1 MDMSSESSAAR
12 WYEPPRSLEP
22 SSGGGSGGVTGVN
35 PDYRGYYPHAG
46 PTPHHPAAAAHY
58 AHSRMSSSG
67 VSSGAVSQ
75 VCRPHFHGI
84 HPWLPSASGDTSKAW
99 AFPTTTASTGGG
111 SEDKP
116 QSPLGS
122 SLSLTSHGNGVTGGH
137 HPFSFPPTPPK
148 DATPDS
154 ITTSTSSTNNNSSN
168 SNNNNTT
175 SSNNNS
181 SSTSNNN
188 GSSGLG
194 IGTASGGS
202 SEYQAA
208 VAHAAVMGA
217 FMHHQDA
224 LGGGTGGSCDVKPS
238 VMLGHHHGASSPTHQ
253 QHPSNGSGQVKQREG
268 NNQSANANGTSGSN
282 SVNGQTTNQQANTT
296 GQQQQDYQNPG
307 GAASPS
313 CRDSYHTTSHSH
325 HHHHHHHP
333 TSGTQYDPTASAY
346 NMYQHLQYPTHHTHN
361 PHNGSSLFSGTHH
374 TTTGVPGVSPDA
386 KLLGSTH
393 GNTPNSP
400 GSQQQQQ
407 SKTRNK
413 SRTSAEGRECVNC
426 GATSTPLWRRDGT
439 GHYLCNACGL
449 YYKMN
454 GQNRPLIKPKRRLSL
469 QSAAR
474 RAGTSC
480 ANCKTA
486 TTTLWRRNQ
495 AGEPV
500 CNACGLY
507 YKLHNVN
514 RPLTM
519 KKEGIQT
526 RNRKLSSKSKK
537 KKGSGCLGLGG
548 VMGDMIKAGGHL
560 DLDNKPFHSGFGS
573 PMGTSQHHHT
583 MHPAMQHYMY
593 HTGVGVASGLH
604 QGFAPPAP
612 PPIHPHSHPH
622 SHSHHMTS
630 LQGLQLAATTNAMPG
645 WRSEYT

>member
-12 WYEPPRSLEP
+12 WYEPPRTSLE
-22 SSGGGSGGVTGVN
+22 SAGAGGAGVPGVN
-35 PDYRGYYPHAG
+35 SDYRTYYPHAA

-58 AHSRMSSSG
+58 AHSRMTGSG
-67 VSSGAVSQ
+67 VSGGPVSQ

-84 HPWLPSASGDTSKAW
+84 HPWLSSTGDAKPW
-99 AFPTTTASTGGG
+99 AFPATTASTGGAA
-111 SEDKP
+111 EDKP

-122 SLSLTSHGNGVTGGH
+122 SLPPTSVSLSSHGVNGGH
-137 HPFSFPPTPPK
+137 NLFSFPPTPPK

-154 ITTSTSSTNNNSSN
+154 ITTSTSSTTNNNNNSV
-168 SNNNNTT
+168 
-175 SSNNNS
+175 SNNNS
-181 SSTSNNN
+181 TNN
-188 GSSGLG
+188 GSNTLGLG
-194 IGTASGGS
+194 GGN

-224 LGGGTGGSCDVKPS
+224 LGATSGGSCDVKPS
-238 VMLGHHHGASSPTHQ
+238 VMLGHHHGAPSPPHQ
-253 QHPSNGSGQVKQREG
+253 HNGGNNGGGGGQVKQREG
-268 NNQSANANGTSGSN
+268 NSQSTNNGAGGGTN
-282 SVNGQTTNQQANTT
+282 SAVNGQQQQQQQQQQQTANQQANAQ
-296 GQQQQDYQNPG
+296 QQQQDYQNPG
-307 GAASPS
+307 GATSPS
-313 CRDSYHTTSHSH
+313 CRDSYHPASH
-325 HHHHHHHP
+325 HHHHHHA
-333 TSGTQYDPTASAY
+333 TSTSQYDPTASAY
-346 NMYQHLQYPTHHTHN
+346 NMYSHLQYPTHHAHN
-361 PHNGSSLFSGTHH
+361 PHNGSSLFSGSHH
-374 TTTGVPGVSPDA
+374 ATTGVPGVVSPDA
-386 KLLGSTH
+386 KLLGSSH

-407 SKTRNK
+407 QKPRNK

-537 KKGSGCLGLGG
+537 KKQGNCLGLSG
-548 VMGDMIKAGGHL
+548 VMGDMIKASGHL
-560 DLDNKPFHSGFGS
+560 DLDNKSFHTGFGS
-573 PMGTSQHHHT
+573 PMGTAQHHHS
-583 MHPAMQHYMY
+583 MHPAVQHYMY
-593 HTGVGVASGLH
+593 HSGVGMAGGLH

-630 LQGLQLAATTNAMPG
+630 LQGLQLAATTNAMTG

>member
-12 WYEPPRSLEP
+12 WYEPPRSSLEP
-22 SSGGGSGGVTGVN
+22 PSGGAGVAGVVGN
-35 PDYRGYYPHAG
+35 PTDYRGYYPHAG
-46 PTPHHPAAAAHY
+46 PTAHHPAAAAAAHY
-58 AHSRMSSSG
+58 AHTRMSSSG
-67 VSSGAVSQ
+67 VTSGPVSQ
-75 VCRPHFHGI
+75 VCRPHFHSSVL
-84 HPWLPSASGDTSKAW
+84 HPWLPGSGTDTTKTPW
-99 AFPTTTASTGGG
+99 GFPTTAGSGGG
-111 SEDKP
+111 GVADDKP

-122 SLSLTSHGNGVTGGH
+122 LPSSTGSLSSHGGAGGH
-137 HPFSFPPTPPK
+137 HLFSFPPTPPK

-154 ITTSTSSTNNNSSN
+154 ITASTTSSTNNNNSSAA
-168 SNNNNTT
+168 NNNANNASNPL
-175 SSNNNS
+175 SSL
-181 SSTSNNN
+181 
-188 GSSGLG
+188 GS
-194 IGTASGGS
+194 
-202 SEYQAA
+202 
-208 VAHAAVMGA
+208 
-217 FMHHQDA
+217 
-224 LGGGTGGSCDVKPS
+224 
-238 VMLGHHHGASSPTHQ
+238 GASSD
-253 QHPSNGSGQVKQREG
+253 
-268 NNQSANANGTSGSN
+268 
-282 SVNGQTTNQQANTT
+282 TT
-296 GQQQQDYQNPG
+296 
-307 GAASPS
+307 
-313 CRDSYHTTSHSH
+313 H
-325 HHHHHHHP
+325 HHHHHHHHAA
-333 TSGTQYDPTASAY
+333 TSSSSSSSS
-346 NMYQHLQYPTHHTHN
+346 HN
-361 PHNGSSLFSGTHH
+361 PHNGAGAGGGVASIFGGHH
-374 TTTGVPGVSPDA
+374 AAGAAAAAAAAAAGNATGVAGVNVDS
-386 KLLGSTH
+386 KLLVGH
-393 GNTPNSP
+393 AHANTPGSP
-400 GSQQQQQ
+400 SAQQQQQ
-407 SKTRNK
+407 QKPRNK

-537 KKGSGCLGLGG
+537 KKAGGCLGLGG
-548 VMGDMIKAGGHL
+548 VMGDMIKASGHL
-560 DLDNKPFHSGFGS
+560 DLDNKPFHSSFGS
-573 PMGTSQHHHT
+573 PMSTSQHHHT

-593 HTGVGVASGLH
+593 HTGVGVAGGLH

-612 PPIHPHSHPH
+612 PPIHPHSHSH

-630 LQGLQLAATTNAMPG
+630 LQGLQLAATTNAMTG

>member
-12 WYEPPRSLEP
+12 WYAPPRSLEP
-22 SSGGGSGGVTGVN
+22 PSGAGGPAGVTEVVGN
-35 PDYRGYYPHAG
+35 PDYRGYYGHAG
-46 PTPHHPAAAAHY
+46 PTTHHPAAAAHY

-67 VSSGAVSQ
+67 VGSGPVSQ
-75 VCRPHFHGI
+75 VCRPHFHSSVL
-84 HPWLPSASGDTSKAW
+84 HPWLSSTGADTSKPW
-99 AFPTTTASTGGG
+99 GFPATTASSAPNG
-111 SEDKP
+111 EDKP

-122 SLSLTSHGNGVTGGH
+122 SLPPSAASLSSHGGASGH
-137 HPFSFPPTPPK
+137 HLFSFPPTPPK

-154 ITTSTSSTNNNSSN
+154 ITASTTSSTTNGASNNNNNSTSN
-168 SNNNNTT
+168 SNNN
-175 SSNNNS
+175 SLS
-181 SSTSNNN
+181 
-188 GSSGLG
+188 LG
-194 IGTASGGS
+194 GGGS

-224 LGGGTGGSCDVKPS
+224 LGATSGGSCDVKPS
-238 VMLGHHHGASSPTHQ
+238 VMLGHHHGAPSPPHQ
-253 QHPSNGSGQVKQREG
+253 HSGSNGGSGQVKQRE
-268 NNQSANANGTSGSN
+268 
-282 SVNGQTTNQQANTT
+282 
-296 GQQQQDYQNPG
+296 
-307 GAASPS
+307 
-313 CRDSYHTTSHSH
+313 
-325 HHHHHHHP
+325 
-333 TSGTQYDPTASAY
+333 
-346 NMYQHLQYPTHHTHN
+346 
-361 PHNGSSLFSGTHH
+361 
-374 TTTGVPGVSPDA
+374 
-386 KLLGSTH
+386 
-393 GNTPNSP
+393 
-400 GSQQQQQ
+400 
-407 SKTRNK
+407 
-413 SRTSAEGRECVNC
+413 EGRECVNC

-537 KKGSGCLGLGG
+537 KKAGGCLGLGG
-548 VMGDMIKAGGHL
+548 VMGDMIKASGHL

-573 PMGTSQHHHT
+573 PMGSSQHHHG
-583 MHPAMQHYMY
+583 MHPSMQHYMY
-593 HTGVGVASGLH
+593 HPGVGIPGGLH

-612 PPIHPHSHPH
+612 PSIHPHSHSH

-630 LQGLQLAATTNAMPG
+630 LQGLQLAATTNAMSG

>member
-12 WYEPPRSLEP
+12 WYEPPRSLGEP
-22 SSGGGSGGVTGVN
+22 GSAGGAGGGGAGGGGATGGGATPASAAAGNNSVGN
-35 PDYRGYYPHAG
+35 PQDYRGYYTHAA
-46 PTPHHPAAAAHY
+46 PTHHPAAHY

-67 VSSGAVSQ
+67 MPGGPISQ
-75 VCRPHFHGI
+75 VCRPHFAPSL
-84 HPWLPSASGDTSKAW
+84 HPWG
-99 AFPTTTASTGGG
+99 FPTTSASTNGT
-111 SEDKP
+111 SEEKP

-122 SLSLTSHGNGVTGGH
+122 NMAPGSTAASLASHASG
-137 HPFSFPPTPPK
+137 HPFPFPPTPPK

-154 ITTSTSSTNNNSSN
+154 ITASNTSSGP
-168 SNNNNTT
+168 SNNNNNTS
-175 SSNNNS
+175 SSNNN
-181 SSTSNNN
+181 
-188 GSSGLG
+188 GLG
-194 IGTASGGS
+194 LGTGGAGG

-224 LGGGTGGSCDVKPS
+224 LGSSAAGSCDVKPS
-238 VMLGHHHGASSPTHQ
+238 VMLGGHQHGAPSPPHQ
-253 QHPSNGSGQVKQREG
+253 HNAGGQQSQGGQVKQRE
-268 NNQSANANGTSGSN
+268 
-282 SVNGQTTNQQANTT
+282 
-296 GQQQQDYQNPG
+296 
-307 GAASPS
+307 
-313 CRDSYHTTSHSH
+313 
-325 HHHHHHHP
+325 
-333 TSGTQYDPTASAY
+333 
-346 NMYQHLQYPTHHTHN
+346 
-361 PHNGSSLFSGTHH
+361 
-374 TTTGVPGVSPDA
+374 
-386 KLLGSTH
+386 
-393 GNTPNSP
+393 
-400 GSQQQQQ
+400 
-407 SKTRNK
+407 
-413 SRTSAEGRECVNC
+413 EGRECVNC

-454 GQNRPLIKPKRRLSL
+454 GQNRPLIKPKRRLSEQSL

-537 KKGSGCLGLGG
+537 KKAGGCLGLGG
-548 VMGDMIKAGGHL
+548 VMGDMIKATGHL

-573 PMGTSQHHHT
+573 PMSEYRTSQHHHT

-593 HTGVGVASGLH
+593 HTGVGVGVTGSLH

-612 PPIHPHSHPH
+612 PPIHPHSHSH

-630 LQGLQLAATTNAMPG
+630 LQGLQLAATTNAMTG

>member
-1 MDMSSESSAAR
+1 MDMSSDSSAAAR
-12 WYEPPRSLEP
+12 WYEPPRSSLESAGP
-22 SSGGGSGGVTGVN
+22 GGAGVPGVN
-35 PDYRGYYPHAG
+35 PDYRSYYPHPA
-46 PTPHHPAAAAHY
+46 PTPHHPSATAHY
-58 AHSRMSSSG
+58 AHSRMTGTG
-67 VSSGAVSQ
+67 VPGTPVSQ
-75 VCRPHFHGI
+75 VCRPHFHNG
-84 HPWLPSASGDTSKAW
+84 HPWLLAAEAKPWSFSA
-99 AFPTTTASTGGG
+99 TTASTGGAV
-111 SEDKP
+111 EDKP

-122 SLSLTSHGNGVTGGH
+122 SLPPTSVSLSSHGINGGH
-137 HPFSFPPTPPK
+137 NAFSFPPTPPK

-154 ITTSTSSTNNNSSN
+154 ITTSTSSTTNTTNNNNNNSG
-168 SNNNNTT
+168 
-175 SSNNNS
+175 SNNNS
-181 SSTSNNN
+181 NNQ
-188 GSSGLG
+188 GLG
-194 IGTASGGS
+194 GG
-202 SEYQAA
+202 SEYQVA
-208 VAHAAVMGA
+208 VAHVAAMGAMGA
-217 FMHHQDA
+217 FIHHQDV
-224 LGGGTGGSCDVKPS
+224 LGATSGGSCDVKPS
-238 VMLGHHHGASSPTHQ
+238 VMLGHHHGAPSPPHQ
-253 QHPSNGSGQVKQREG
+253 HNSGNNNGAGGQVKQREG
-268 NNQSANANGTSGSN
+268 NNSQSTNNGAGAGGSSSSG
-282 SVNGQTTNQQANTT
+282 VNGQQQQQQSGNQQANA
-296 GQQQQDYQNPG
+296 QQQQPQQDYQNPG
-307 GAASPS
+307 GATSPS
-313 CRDSYHTTSHSH
+313 CRDSYHPASH
-325 HHHHHHHP
+325 HHHHHHA
-333 TSGTQYDPTASAY
+333 TSSSQYDPTASAY
-346 NMYQHLQYPTHHTHN
+346 NMYSHLQYPTHHAHN
-361 PHNGSSLFSGTHH
+361 PHNGSSLFSGSHH
-374 TTTGVPGVSPDA
+374 ATGGVPGVVSPDA
-386 KLLGSTH
+386 KLLGSSH

-407 SKTRNK
+407 QKPRNK

-537 KKGSGCLGLGG
+537 KKQGSCLGLSG
-548 VMGDMIKAGGHL
+548 VMGDMIKASGHL

-573 PMGTSQHHHT
+573 PMATSQHHHT
-583 MHPAMQHYMY
+583 MHPAVQHYMY
-593 HTGVGVASGLH
+593 HSGVGMAGGLH

-630 LQGLQLAATTNAMPG
+630 LQGLQLAATTNAMTG

>member
-1 MDMSSESSAAR
+1 MDMSSESSSTR
-12 WYEPPRSLEP
+12 WYEPPRGSLEP
-22 SSGGGSGGVTGVN
+22 PTGSGSLAAGGAGVAT
-35 PDYRGYYPHAG
+35 PDYRGYYPHAA
-46 PTPHHPAAAAHY
+46 PTPHHSAAAHAAAAHY
-58 AHSRMSSSG
+58 AHSRMSSGG
-67 VSSGAVSQ
+67 VTNGGGSQ
-75 VCRPHFHGI
+75 VCRPHFHSSVL
-84 HPWLPSASGDTSKAW
+84 HPWLSGSSADSKPWGFPS
-99 AFPTTTASTGGG
+99 TTASTGATSG
-111 SEDKP
+111 SGEDKP

-122 SLSLTSHGNGVTGGH
+122 SLPPTSSSLTSHGGAASGH
-137 HPFSFPPTPPK
+137 HLFSFPPTPPK

-154 ITTSTSSTNNNSSN
+154 ITTSTTSS
-168 SNNNNTT
+168 SNNNNNT
-175 SSNNNS
+175 SNNNNNNNNNNS
-181 SSTSNNN
+181 SSL
-188 GSSGLG
+188 GLG
-194 IGTASGGS
+194 GGS

-217 FMHHQDA
+217 FIHHQDA
-224 LGGGTGGSCDVKPS
+224 LGSTSGSSCDVKPS
-238 VMLGHHHGASSPTHQ
+238 VMLGHHHGASSPPHQ
-253 QHPSNGSGQVKQREG
+253 HNGSGNSGQVQKQREG
-268 NNQSANANGTSGSN
+268 NNQSASGS
-282 SVNGQTTNQQANTT
+282 VNQANQQQPGAAGGVNHQQQQQQ
-296 GQQQQDYQNPG
+296 QQQQDYQNQ
-307 GAASPS
+307 GATSP
-313 CRDSYHTTSHSH
+313 RDSYSTSH
-325 HHHHHHHP
+325 HP
-333 TSGTQYDPTASAY
+333 SAPSQYDPSAAY
-346 NMYQHLQYPTHHTHN
+346 NMYQHLQYSGHHSHN
-361 PHNGSSLFSGTHH
+361 PHNGPTIFSGSHH
-374 TTTGVPGVSPDA
+374 PTTGVPGISPDA
-386 KLLGSTH
+386 KLLGSH

-407 SKTRNK
+407 QKPRNK

-537 KKGSGCLGLGG
+537 KKAGGCLGLGG

-573 PMGTSQHHHT
+573 PMGTSQHHHS

-593 HTGVGVASGLH
+593 HTGVGVTGGLH
-604 QGFAPPAP
+604 QGFAPPPAP
-612 PPIHPHSHPH
+612 PPIHPHSHSH
-622 SHSHHMTS
+622 SHSHHMAS
-630 LQGLQLAATTNAMPG
+630 LQGLQLAATTNAMTG
-645 WRSEYT
+645 WRTEYT